1 MEGQGDGGAVGWRG
15 GGDGGSV
22 GMEGR
27 RDGEAVVVIDHVLP
41 RSSSIVADIYKR
53 TVRYWVESYLRLP
66 VLPNGK

>member
-27 RDGEAVVVIDHVLP
+27 RDGEAVVVTDHVMP
-41 RSSSIVADIYKR
+41 RITPIDNMGDI
-53 TVRYWVESYLRLP
+53 
-66 VLPNGK
+66 